1 MLKEYEI
8 IMEKRKEILKNEKS
22 EITRMSQV
30 MENYCEKNDVPMKPM
45 FEINLVL
52 EEILMNIISYGFE
65 DDKEH
70 EIEIDW
76 WIDDNFLNLIITDDG
91 KKFDPLI
98 LPEPDLDKS
107 VDERKI
113 GGLGIHLVKKMMC
126 EINYRR
132 ENGKNILKMKKKVK

>member
-1 MLKEYEI
+1 
-8 IMEKRKEILKNEKS
+8 MEKRKEILKNEKS